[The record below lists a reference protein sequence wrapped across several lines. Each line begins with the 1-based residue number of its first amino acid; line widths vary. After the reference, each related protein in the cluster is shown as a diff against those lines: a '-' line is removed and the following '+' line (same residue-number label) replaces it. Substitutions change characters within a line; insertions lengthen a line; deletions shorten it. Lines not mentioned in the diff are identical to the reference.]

1 LNCKNSQYV
10 PTEKQFMKYRE
21 KETTYDITAMKTQ
34 TTVAV
39 LLLAGLLVL
48 AIITVPVVY
57 TKKHKADR
65 TESFTGGPMSAQ
77 DPDPKRLISDDPAGS
92 PSSEGAIKGY
102 AQGQKDYAKGT
113 DQGFNAQPE
122 GGHTSKYKNGFSE
135 GYNLGHED
143 PQLKKNGQ
151 LSPDYLSKIK

>member
-1 LNCKNSQYV
+1 
-10 PTEKQFMKYRE
+10 
-21 KETTYDITAMKTQ
+21 MKTQ

-48 AIITVPVVY
+48 AATITVPMAY
-57 TKKHKADR
+57 AKKHNADR
-65 TESFTGGPMSAQ
+65 TQSFSGGPMSTQ
-77 DPDPKRLISDDPAGS
+77 DPDSKRLISDDPAGS

-102 AQGQKDYAKGT
+102 AEGQKDYAKGT